1 MYTED
6 KVENLQQWQERRSGC
21 TSLKLTNQGSAAL
34 TANPKSETIYET
46 QFEENNILDQ
56 YFFVGHH
63 SQHTVQNSLD
73 VTSAEI
79 SNIYDPNNPLRA
91 AYL

>member
-6 KVENLQQWQERRSGC
+6 KVDNLQDWQERRSGC
-21 TSLKLTNQGSAAL
+21 TSLKLTNQGSAEL
-34 TANPKSETIYET
+34 TANPKSETIYAT

-56 YFFVGHH
+56 YFFCG
-63 SQHTVQNSLD
+63 SPQSNIQNSID
-73 VTSAEI
+73 ITSAEI